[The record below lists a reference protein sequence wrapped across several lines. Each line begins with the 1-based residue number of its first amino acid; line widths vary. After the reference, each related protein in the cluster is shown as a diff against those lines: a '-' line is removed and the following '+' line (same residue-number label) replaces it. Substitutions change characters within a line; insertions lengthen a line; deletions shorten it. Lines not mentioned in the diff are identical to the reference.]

1 MVESYV
7 PWCATE
13 PEYSLND
20 YGYCL
25 PNCPIEKGR
34 VLVFPHEH
42 SIIFCNILFFKL
54 SLTLAADYIF
64 IYLTL
69 QILVINCV
77 WGDWGRYTSCSKSC
91 GGGTQTRTRVKTT
104 EEQNGGSCAGG
115 TLEVNDCNTDSC
127 PGMPRLLRTS
137 LSEA

>member
-1 MVESYV
+1 MIMDTACQTAPSKKVGS
-7 PWCATE
+7 WF
-13 PEYSLND
+13 SLMN
-20 YGYCL
+20 
-25 PNCPIEKGR
+25 I
-34 VLVFPHEH
+34 VLFFA
-42 SIIFCNILFFKL
+42 IFFKL